1 MAHLLRQCSCFL
13 AFNRLLLAGLTGADR
28 MAWRRAG
35 RILLILP
42 TLVCANGFPHFA
54 ISREQLLALLNSPDP
69 QQRLS
74 AATSLGIR
82 REVGAVGALLEVV
95 ERPDEIET
103 VKVEAIEALGMLR
116 DTGVMPRLLDQLS
129 RESAPRVRGQIADVL
144 GEWGGEQAWSVL
156 RTLLQTDP
164 SPAVRG
170 QAAIALGRLRDPG
183 ARAVLEERLHEE
195 PETHTR
201 LALLRG
207 LGLLGDPAALSTV
220 LNLFSTATEP
230 LLRQGAARTL
240 GMLRDHRAT
249 TPLVAALHEPSIPPD
264 LRQAIAL
271 ALGQLRDPSAIPA
284 LAGLLDDAEPVTV
297 VLGIRGLGEIEHSEA
312 ATPLLAFG
320 RRGTQTI
327 VALTRRGAQHNF
339 ARHLTLLSLQR
350 ETIHA
355 LGRLREPRAWP
366 LLEQALITPAPAPT
380 SVEALRLRDQQ
391 YELRRTA
398 LMALAHMPDSLRVRH
413 WLARLL
419 KDRNPKVRAEAT
431 RVLGMRGDTH
441 NVVLLRPAF
450 NDTHPEVRWEAIR
463 AVGVMHALTAE
474 TAVLQ
479 ALHDPHPRVVAEAVR
494 ACAALRE
501 TQAIPRLEMLLHSTH
516 DEVVQEAV
524 AEALHA
530 LRR

>member
-1 MAHLLRQCSCFL
+1 MVWMCT
-13 AFNRLLLAGLTGADR
+13 GL
-28 MAWRRAG
+28 
-35 RILLILP
+35 IFLILP
-42 TLVCANGFPHFA
+42 ALACANGFPHFA

-82 REVGAVGALLEVV
+82 REVAAVGALLEVV
-95 ERPDEIET
+95 ERPDEIEI

-116 DTGVMPRLLDQLS
+116 DTGVMSRLLDHLS
-129 RESAPRVRGQIADVL
+129 REPAPKVRGQIVDLL
-144 GEWGGEQAWSVL
+144 GELGGEQTWSVL

-164 SPAVRG
+164 SSAVRG
-170 QAAIALGRLRDPG
+170 QAAVALGRLRDPG
-183 ARAVLEERLHEE
+183 ARAVLEERLRDE

-201 LALLRG
+201 LALLQG
-207 LGLLGDPAALSTV
+207 LGLLGAPAALPTV
-220 LNLFSTATEP
+220 LSLFSTVTEP
-230 LLRQGAARTL
+230 LLRQGAARTM
-240 GMLRDHRAT
+240 GMLGDHRAT
-249 TPLVAALHEPSIPPD
+249 APLVAALQEPSVPLA
-264 LRQAIAL
+264 LRQAIAI

-284 LAGLLDDAEPVTV
+284 LAGLLDDPDPLTV
-297 VLGIRGLGEIEHSEA
+297 VLGIRGLGEIERREA
-312 ATPLLAFG
+312 ATPLLALG

-366 LLEQALITPAPAPT
+366 LLEQALITPAPAPA
-380 SVEALRLRDQQ
+380 SVEALSLRHRQ

-398 LMALAHMPDSLRVRH
+398 LMALVDMPDSIRVRG

-419 KDRNPKVRAEAT
+419 KDRDPKVRAEAT

-441 NVVLLRPAF
+441 NVILLRPAF
-450 NDTHPEVRWEAIR
+450 NDAHPEVRWEAIR
-463 AVGVMHALTAE
+463 AVGVMQARTAG

-479 ALHDPHPRVVAEAVR
+479 ALHDPHPRVVAEAAR
-494 ACAALRE
+494 ACATLRE
-501 TQAIPRLEMLLHSTH
+501 TQAIPRLETLLHSTH

-524 AEALHA
+524 AEALNA
-530 LRR
+530 LRH